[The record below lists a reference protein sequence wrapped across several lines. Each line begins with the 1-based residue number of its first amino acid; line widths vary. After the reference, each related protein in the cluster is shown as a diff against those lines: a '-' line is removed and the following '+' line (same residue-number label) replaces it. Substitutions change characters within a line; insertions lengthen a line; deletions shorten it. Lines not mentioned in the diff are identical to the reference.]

1 MISRPRGYRGAQK
14 IPVALLACLVLASCR
29 TGVMQLPTAAAMRI
43 GPSPSSLALTT
54 TVDATTLDRKLL
66 FGYQGW
72 FGCPEDGSPLRGWE
86 HWFRRGEP
94 ASAATVR
101 VDMWPDVSELDPDER
116 CPTPL
121 TLPNG
126 RRAELYSAYN
136 SRTVDRHFRWMH
148 EYDLAGVFLQRFTVR
163 LDDPAV
169 LEFRDGVARNVR
181 SAAESYGRVF
191 AIMYDIS
198 GHPRESVTEAVKRDW
213 KYAVDTLRVTESSR
227 YLHHHGRPVVAIWGF
242 GFLDRSPTPD
252 QAAELIEFFKTNP
265 DPRYRVTLVGGVPAR
280 WRTLTRDSQPDSKWA
295 RVYRSFDIVS
305 PWTVGRFR
313 DARSIDR
320 FYENEVIPDLV
331 ETRSLGIEYMPV
343 VYPGFSWRNMNRTAP
358 VNQIPR
364 QGGRFYWRQ
373 VERALSAGNTMLYGA
388 MFDEVDESTAMFKLA
403 ASSRDAPT
411 DVPVVTLDI
420 DGERLPSDWYLRL
433 ARETQKRLRAIRPP
447 TRRVGKRSHSAAHA
461 HAHRQGVIHRDLKP
475 ANIML
480 TATDAKLLDFG
491 IAPLTSQAQ
500 IDRDRHTAL
509 QPGTPQ
515 RLFEAAVSSNIN
527 SSYTRNQYVVTG
539 NGPRFLINQPVG
551 RTSLSAITVVV
562 DWTGALKN
570 RSGS

>member
-1 MISRPRGYRGAQK
+1 
-14 IPVALLACLVLASCR
+14 
-29 TGVMQLPTAAAMRI
+29 MQLPTAAAMRL
-43 GPSPSSLALTT
+43 GPSPANPALTAT
-54 TVDATTLDRKLL
+54 IDATTLDRKLL

-72 FGCPEDGSPLRGWE
+72 FGCPEDGSPLRAWE

-126 RRAELYSAYN
+126 GRAELYSAYN
-136 SRTVDRHFRWMH
+136 STTVDRHFRWMQA
-148 EYDLAGVFLQRFTVR
+148 YDLAGVFLQRFTVR
-163 LDDPAV
+163 LDNSAV
-169 LEFRDGVARNVR
+169 LGFRDGVARNVR

-213 KYAVDTLRVTESSR
+213 KYAVDTLGVTESSR
-227 YLHHHGRPVVAIWGF
+227 YLHHHGRPVLAIWGF

-252 QAAELIEFFKTNP
+252 QAAELIEFFRNNP
-265 DPRYRVTLVGGVPAR
+265 DPRYRVTLLGGVPAR

-313 DARSIDR
+313 DARTIDR

-331 ETRSLGIEYMPV
+331 ETRRLGIEYMPV
-343 VYPGFSWRNMNRTAP
+343 VYPGFSWHNMNRTAP
-358 VNQIPR
+358 INPIPR
-364 QGGRFYWRQ
+364 RGGRFYWRQ

-411 DVPVVTLDI
+411 GVPLVTLDI

-433 ARETQKRLRAIRPP
+433 ARETQRKLRAIRAPAP
-447 TRRVGKRSHSAAHA
+447 SRSDKSNLTRGVRRRSHSAAHPVSFPC
-461 HAHRQGVIHRDLKP
+461 GWTLY
-475 ANIML
+475 
-480 TATDAKLLDFG
+480 
-491 IAPLTSQAQ
+491 S
-500 IDRDRHTAL
+500 
-509 QPGTPQ
+509 
-515 RLFEAAVSSNIN
+515 RLGAA
-527 SSYTRNQYVVTG
+527 
-539 NGPRFLINQPVG
+539 
-551 RTSLSAITVVV
+551 
-562 DWTGALKN
+562 
-570 RSGS
+570 